1 MNMSDINVLVTG
13 AGAPG
18 IMGTIYSLK
27 KNWDNRRIRIVGVDM
42 NPNAVG
48 KYFCDE
54 FYRVPEGTSQS
65 FPLALLDICKK
76 EKIDVVLPQVTEELL
91 LLSKWKKEFE
101 TEGIA
106 IAISDEKSIV
116 LANNKYE
123 LMRISKKLG
132 IPTPKFMIVKSK
144 NELLEAFEEFGEKFV
159 IKPPVSSGMRG
170 FRIVCDKSLSKDAFY
185 NQKPETATITRN
197 ELLKI
202 LGEEFPPL
210 LVMEFLPG
218 KEYTVDVLSD
228 KEKCYAV
235 VPRSRDIIRSG
246 ITFAGTVIKRE
257 DLISYAIKLTQ
268 RIGLEFAHG
277 YQFKEDESGIPN
289 IIESN
294 PRIQGTMVLSTF
306 ANANLIYGSVK
317 LALGEELP
325 EFNAKWGAKLMRY
338 WGAIGIVNGEVEK
351 V

>member
-144 NELLEAFEEFGEKFV
+144 NELLEAFEEFGEKLMLTNSYFFKKLATSESLHPV
-159 IKPPVSSGMRG
+159 INCKLLTHKNKVKLEGLLVGMNI
-170 FRIVCDKSLSKDAFY
+170 RIIKYYRDLLKEEKNAIFLSYSVFEEHKI
-185 NQKPETATITRN
+185 KEGEPATIIKDITTSS
-197 ELLKI
+197 KI
-202 LGEEFPPL
+202 F
-210 LVMEFLPG
+210 F
-218 KEYTVDVLSD
+218 
-228 KEKCYAV
+228 
-235 VPRSRDIIRSG
+235 
-246 ITFAGTVIKRE
+246 
-257 DLISYAIKLTQ
+257 
-268 RIGLEFAHG
+268 
-277 YQFKEDESGIPN
+277 
-289 IIESN
+289 
-294 PRIQGTMVLSTF
+294 
-306 ANANLIYGSVK
+306 
-317 LALGEELP
+317 
-325 EFNAKWGAKLMRY
+325 
-338 WGAIGIVNGEVEK
+338 
-351 V
+351 